1 MILILQY
8 KLLLF
13 LCFFYLISLLL
24 ADEQVPLTLITFE
37 DCKNYKFDKY
47 SNEPPRLIP
56 ESMYQSFTLG
66 DVIPVVDMYKND
78 INSKQIIFTIEE
90 TEKYILEMKNRDITI
105 TYPETNTLLYDI
117 LDKYHS
123 LIENKIVGII
133 GSRGSRYESYVLAHG
148 GKPITIEYNKIIN
161 EDPRILTF
169 TPNEYK
175 ANPIIFDVVISISSI
190 EHDGLGRY
198 GDPLNPFGDIEE
210 MRDIK
215 SMIKKDGIFILSV
228 PIGKDLL
235 VWNAMRIY
243 GSLRLPLLLNEWTL
257 LETFGFNEKQFDEF
271 TFVNQPLFI
280 LQNT

>member
-1 MILILQY
+1 MKLILIQY
-8 KLLLF
+8 KIIFF
-13 LCFFYLISLLL
+13 LSFYFISLLL
-24 ADEQVPLTLITFE
+24 GNEQVSLTLITYE
-37 DCKNYKFDKY
+37 DCKDYKFDAY
-47 SNEPPRLIP
+47 SNEPPKLIP
-56 ESMYQSFTLG
+56 ESMYQSYTLG
-66 DVIPVVDMYKND
+66 GLIQVVNMYKND

-90 TEKYILEMKNRDITI
+90 TEKYILEIKNREITI

-161 EDPRILTF
+161 EDFRLLTF
-169 TPNEYK
+169 TPDEYK
-175 ANPIIFDVVISISSI
+175 ANPIIFDVIISISSI

-210 MRDIK
+210 MRYLK
-215 SMIKKDGIFILSV
+215 SMIKNDGMFILSV
-228 PIGKDLL
+228 PVGKDLL

-243 GSLRLPLLLNEWTL
+243 GSLRLPLLLNEWKII
-257 LETFGFNEKQFDEF
+257 ETFGFNEKQFDEF
-271 TFVNQPLFI
+271 TFVNQPVFI
-280 LQNT
+280 LRNT